1 MCLSIEMIYLKGKN
15 QKHYNY
21 KAKGFC
27 IVKLYFLSLQILQ
40 IKKKKAALEHHC
52 SLSPKDLLI
61 PNSRLSLII
70 ECLNS

>member
-40 IKKKKAALEHHC
+40 IKKRKKLH
-52 SLSPKDLLI
+52 
-61 PNSRLSLII
+61 
-70 ECLNS
+70 

>member
-1 MCLSIEMIYLKGKN
+1 MCLIIEMIYLKGKN

-27 IVKLYFLSLQILQ
+27 IIKLYFLSLQILQ
-40 IKKKKAALEHHC
+40 IKKKDALEHHC
-52 SLSPKDLLI
+52 SLNPKDLLVL
-61 PNSRLSLII
+61 NSRLSLII